1 MILEINGW
9 GTWIRTR
16 ECRYQKPVPYRL
28 AIPQKIA
35 KRTLLAP
42 YSLSISFSQYVMRMV
57 TTFFHQTGVKKSNI
71 VQFIVRQIVLWG

>member
-1 MILEINGW
+1 MSGW

-42 YSLSISFSQYVMRMV
+42 YNLSISFSQYVMRMV

-71 VQFIVRQIVLWG
+71 VQFIGRQIVLWG